1 MKICH
6 ITHGRVNPN
15 GVNGITRTVYSL
27 NKYLNE
33 NGVKSEIYSFNDN
46 QNEIEDFIR
55 DEFTTVKLFPR
66 SKLFKSKE
74 FCKYIL
80 SDKFDF
86 DVVHFHLMWMLDKN
100 TILSA
105 LKRKGIPYIITT
117 HAAYTP
123 DRIDSIK
130 KKISINTLE
139 KKYLV
144 NAYSIHALC
153 YEEKGFLRDLG
164 LKAPIYVIPNG
175 ISSSEINKI
184 TNSKLSKNPFQTDYI
199 NLVWVGRIRED
210 KNVFGIVKS
219 LLFLNEEIRRKI
231 KIHVV
236 GNGIKN
242 YIHKVKNEISKNNL
256 EKNVIF
262 HGPKFKE
269 EKYQFILN
277 SDIYVQPSFS
287 EGISFSILDAM
298 ACGKP
303 MILTRQTNMTYY
315 YNKNFYEMTEP
326 YPEDIANSIKKLVL
340 NKKLRMVLGDN
351 AKKMIDTTFNW
362 DSLIHE
368 YIKMYKKIKNQN
380 E

>member
-6 ITHGRVNPN
+6 ITHGRVNPD

-33 NGVKSEIYSFNDN
+33 NGVQSEIYSFNDN
-46 QNEIEDFIR
+46 QNEIENFIR

-66 SKLFKSKE
+66 SKYFKSKK
-74 FCKYIL
+74 FCEYIL

-86 DVVHFHLMWMLDKN
+86 DIVHFHLMWMLDKN
-100 TILSA
+100 TILA
-105 LKRKGIPYIITT
+105 AIKEKGVPYIITT

-123 DRIDSIK
+123 DRIDSLK
-130 KKISINTLE
+130 KKISINTFE

-144 NAYSIHALC
+144 NANSIHALC
-153 YEEKGFLRDLG
+153 FEEKAFLRDLG
-164 LKAPIYVIPNG
+164 LVMPIHVIPNG
-175 ISSSEINKI
+175 ISTSEINKI
-184 TNSKLSKNPFQTDYI
+184 INSKEAENPFDTKYI

-210 KNVFGIVKS
+210 KNVLGIVRS
-219 LLFLNEEIRRKI
+219 LLFLNEDIRSKI
-231 KIHVV
+231 KIHIV
-236 GNGIKN
+236 GNGIED
-242 YIHKVKNEISKNNL
+242 YIHKVKKEISKNNL

-262 HGPKFKE
+262 HGPKYKE

-277 SDIYVQPSFS
+277 SDVYIQPSFS

-298 ACGKP
+298 ACAKP

-326 YPEDIANSIKKLVL
+326 YPEDIAQSIEKLALNEELRERLGNNSK
-340 NKKLRMVLGDN
+340 N
-351 AKKMIDTTFNW
+351 MIDTIFNW
-362 DSLIHE
+362 DSLINE
-368 YIKMYKKIKNQN
+368 YIGMYKKIKN
-380 E
+380 